1 MNQAAERAQAWL
13 KAPYDEET
21 QKATQALLDQGGDAL
36 NDAFYQDLDF
46 GTGGLRGIMG
56 TGTNRIN
63 KYTLGAATQG
73 LANYLHKQFPNEAIK
88 VAIAHDSRHN
98 SKPFARQVAEV
109 LSANNIKV
117 YLYEDLRPTP
127 ALSFAIRHLNCQSG
141 IVLTAS
147 HNPPAYNGYK
157 VYWSDGGQL
166 VPPHDKAVINEVRA
180 VSADAVKYGAKPE
193 LIEMIGGEVDQA
205 YLAEVKK
212 LSLSEGGKADL
223 SLVFTSI
230 HGTSI
235 TLVPPALKNAGFKK
249 VAIVE
254 EQAEPDG
261 DFPTVKSPNPEEAEA
276 LSMALKQAEATDADM
291 VIGTDPDADRVGIA
305 VRNLEGEMELLNGN
319 QAASVLIYYL
329 LERWKE
335 ENKLTGNEF
344 VAKTIVTTDLIAK
357 IAEAYQVPCPECLTG
372 FKWIADIIRKR
383 EGKANFIGGG
393 EESYGYMIGDFV
405 RDKDAV
411 ASAVMLA
418 ETAAY
423 AKSKGS
429 SFYQLLIEVYQRFG
443 FYLERLISLKREGM
457 KGQEEIAQ
465 MMQDFRS
472 KTPKAIGGEKVVE
485 VLDYQSSERR
495 LVAENRS
502 EAIDLPKSNV
512 VQFITEKGSKITARP
527 SGTEPK
533 IKFYVSVNDNLEHK
547 GNFATKKQELE
558 SRIDNIIKEL
568 GLWSLD
574 GPYMLFQQV

>member
-1 MNQAAERAQAWL
+1 MTAAERAQAWL
-13 KAPYDEET
+13 QSPYDPET
-21 QKATQALLDQGGDAL
+21 QKATQALLDEGGDAL

-56 TGTNRIN
+56 VGTNRIN

-73 LANYLHKQFPNEAIK
+73 LANYLNQQFKDEQIS

-109 LSANNIKV
+109 LSANGIKV

-166 VPPHDKAVINEVRA
+166 VPPHDKAVISEVRA
-180 VSADAVKYGAKPE
+180 VKPE
-193 LIEMIGGEVDQA
+193 EVRYDANPDLIEMIGEEIDQA
-205 YLAEVKK
+205 YLAEVNKQ
-212 LSLSEGGKADL
+212 SLSKEGKKDL
-223 SLVFTSI
+223 SVVFTSI

-235 TLVPPALKNAGFKK
+235 TLVPPALKNAGFEK
-249 VAIVE
+249 VSIVE
-254 EQAEPDG
+254 EQAEPNG

-276 LSMALKQAEATDADM
+276 LNMALEQAERIGADM

-305 VRNLEGEMELLNGN
+305 VCNLAGEMELLNGN

-335 ENKLTGNEF
+335 QGRLSGNEF
-344 VAKTIVTTDLIAK
+344 VAKTIVTTDLIKA
-357 IAEAYQVPCPECLTG
+357 IADGYNVPCPECLTG

-383 EGKANFIGGG
+383 EGEATFIGGG

-411 ASAVMLA
+411 ASAMMLA

-423 AKSKGS
+423 AKAQGS
-429 SFYQLLIEVYQRFG
+429 SFYEMLIDVYHQFG
-443 FYLERLISLKREGM
+443 FYLEKLVSLKREGM

-465 MMQDFRS
+465 MMEDFRT
-472 KTPKAIGGEKVVE
+472 KTPSSIAGEKVIS
-485 VLDYQSSERR
+485 VLDYQSSVQRN
-495 LVAENRS
+495 LVDGSSAQ
-502 EAIDLPKSNV
+502 IDLPKSNV
-512 VQFITEKGSKITARP
+512 VQFVTEKATKITARP

-533 IKFYVSVNDNLEHK
+533 IKFYVSVNDQLKDKADFAVMKAKLER
-547 GNFATKKQELE
+547 Q
-558 SRIDNIIKEL
+558 IDSITKEL
-568 GLWSLD
+568 GL
-574 GPYMLFQQV
+574 

>member
-1 MNQAAERAQAWL
+1 MTQAAERAQAWL
-13 KAPYDEET
+13 KAPYDTET
-21 QKATQALLDQGGDAL
+21 QKATQALIDAGGDAL

-56 TGTNRIN
+56 VGTNRIN

-73 LANYLHKQFPNEAIK
+73 LANYLNKQFPDIQIK

-109 LSANNIKV
+109 LSANGIKV
-117 YLYEDLRPTP
+117 FLYEDLRPTP
-127 ALSFAIRHLNCQSG
+127 ALSFAIRHLDCQSG

-166 VPPHDKAVINEVRA
+166 VPPHDKAVITEVRA
-180 VSADAVKYGAKPE
+180 VKADEIRYDANPD
-193 LIEMIGGEVDQA
+193 LIEMIGDAVDQA
-205 YLAEVKK
+205 YLAKVKE
-212 LSLSEGGKADL
+212 LSLSNQGKEDL
-223 SLVFTSI
+223 SVVFTSI

-235 TLVPPALKNAGFKK
+235 TLVPPALENAGFKK
-249 VAIVE
+249 VSIVE
-254 EQAEPDG
+254 EQATPDG
-261 DFPTVKSPNPEEAEA
+261 DFPTVASPNPEEAEA
-276 LSMALKQAEATDADM
+276 LTMALKQAEKLGADM

-335 ENKLTGNEF
+335 NGKLTGNEY
-344 VAKTIVTTDLIAK
+344 VAKTIVTTDLIAD
-357 IAEAYQVPCPECLTG
+357 IAKAYDVPCPECLTG

-383 EGKANFIGGG
+383 EGEATFIGGG

-423 AKSKGS
+423 AKSQGS
-429 SFYQLLIEVYQRFG
+429 SFYGMMVEVYHKFG
-443 FYLERLISLKREGM
+443 FYLEKLVSLKREGM
-457 KGQEEIAQ
+457 KGQQEIAQ
-465 MMQDFRS
+465 MMEDFRS
-472 KTPKAIGGEKVVE
+472 KTPATIAGEKIVE
-485 VLDYQSSERR
+485 VLDYQSSEHRY
-495 LVAENRS
+495 VAYNRK
-502 EAIDLPKSNV
+502 EVINLPKSNV
-512 VQFITEKGSKITARP
+512 VQFVTDQGTKITARP

-533 IKFYVSVNDNLEHK
+533 IKFYVSVK
-547 GNFATKKQELE
+547 GNLADTSEFAVRKAELE
-558 SRIDNIIKEL
+558 GRLEAITKEL
-568 GLWSLD
+568 GL
-574 GPYMLFQQV
+574 

>member
-1 MNQAAERAQAWL
+1 MTKAAERAQSWL
-13 KAPYDEET
+13 NAPYDEET
-21 QKATQALLDQGGDAL
+21 RKATQALLDEGGDAL
-36 NDAFYQDLDF
+36 VDAFYQDLDF

-56 TGTNRIN
+56 VGTNRIN

-73 LANYLHKQFPNEAIK
+73 LANYLNQQFPNEEIR

-109 LSANNIKV
+109 LSANGIRV

-180 VSADAVKYGAKPE
+180 VSANDVNYNARPE
-193 LIEMIGGEVDQA
+193 LIEMIGDAVDQA

-212 LSLSEGGKADL
+212 LSLSDGGKEDL
-223 SLVFTSI
+223 SVVFTSI

-235 TLVPPALKNAGFKK
+235 TLVPPALENAGFKK
-249 VAIVE
+249 VSIVD
-254 EQAEPDG
+254 EQAKPDG
-261 DFPTVKSPNPEEAEA
+261 DFPTVQSPNPEEAEA
-276 LSMALKQAEATDADM
+276 LNMALAQAEEIGADM

-305 VRNLEGEMELLNGN
+305 VRNLEGKMELLNGN

-335 ENKLTGNEF
+335 GNKFTGKEF
-344 VAKTIVTTDLIAK
+344 VAKTIVTTDLISSIAK
-357 IAEAYQVPCPECLTG
+357 AYNIPCPECLTG

-383 EGKANFIGGG
+383 EGKEVFIGGG

-418 ETAAY
+418 ETAAF
-423 AKSKGS
+423 AKSQGS
-429 SFYQLLIEVYQRFG
+429 SFYEMLIDVYSKFG
-443 FYLERLISLKREGM
+443 FYLEKLVSLKREGM

-465 MMQDFRS
+465 MMQDFRN
-472 KTPKAIGGEKVVE
+472 KTPSTIAGEKIVE
-485 VLDYQSSERR
+485 VLDYASSEHRF
-495 LVAENRS
+495 VES
-502 EAIDLPKSNV
+502 GEVQTIDLPGSNV
-512 VQFITEKGSKITARP
+512 VQFVTDKGTKITARP

-533 IKFYVSVNDNLEHK
+533 IKFYVSVNDQLDDKANFTVMKEKLER
-547 GNFATKKQELE
+547 
-558 SRIDNIIKEL
+558 RIDSITKEL
-568 GLWSLD
+568 GL
-574 GPYMLFQQV
+574 

>member
-1 MNQAAERAQAWL
+1 MSSAAERAQAWL
-13 KAPYDEET
+13 QPPYDEET
-21 QKATQALLDQGGDAL
+21 QKATQALLDAGADAL

-56 TGTNRIN
+56 VGTNRIN

-73 LANYLHKQFPNEAIK
+73 LANYLNAQFPNEQVS

-109 LSANNIKV
+109 LSANSIKV

-166 VPPHDKAVINEVRA
+166 VPPHDKAVISEVRA
-180 VSADAVKYGAKPE
+180 VAPGAVNYDAKPD
-193 LIEMIGGEVDQA
+193 LIEMIGDAVDQA

-212 LSLSEGGKADL
+212 LSLSEGGKEDL
-223 SLVFTSI
+223 SVVFTSI

-235 TLVPPALKNAGFKK
+235 TLVPPALENAGFKK
-249 VAIVE
+249 VSIVE
-254 EQAEPDG
+254 EQATPDG
-261 DFPTVKSPNPEEAEA
+261 AFPTVKSPNPEEAEA
-276 LSMALKQAEATDADM
+276 LDMALKQAEDIGADM

-335 ENKLTGNEF
+335 KGKLDGNQF
-344 VAKTIVTTDLIAK
+344 VAKTIVTTDLISSIAK
-357 IAEAYQVPCPECLTG
+357 AYDVPCPECLTG
-372 FKWIADIIRKR
+372 FKWIADIIRKH
-383 EGKANFIGGG
+383 EGQATFIGGG

-411 ASAVMLA
+411 ASAVLLA

-423 AKSKGS
+423 AKAQES
-429 SFYQLLIEVYQRFG
+429 SFYEMLVDVYHKFG
-443 FYLERLISLKREGM
+443 FYLEKLVSLKREGM

-465 MMQDFRS
+465 MMQDFRT
-472 KTPKAIGGEKVVE
+472 KTPATIAGEKVLE
-485 VLDYQSSERR
+485 VLDYQSSEHRYTSDGR
-495 LVAENRS
+495 IES
-502 EAIDLPKSNV
+502 IELPKSNV
-512 VQFITEKGSKITARP
+512 VQFVTDKGTKITARP

-533 IKFYVSVNDNLEHK
+533 IKFYVSVNSRLDDKAEFAVMKANLER
-547 GNFATKKQELE
+547 Q
-558 SRIDNIIKEL
+558 IDNITKEL
-568 GLWSLD
+568 GLWN
-574 GPYMLFQQV
+574 

>member
-1 MNQAAERAQAWL
+1 MSSAAERAQAWL
-13 KAPYDEET
+13 QAPYDVET
-21 QKATQALLDQGGDAL
+21 QKATEKLLEQGGDAL

-56 TGTNRIN
+56 VGTNRIN

-73 LANYLHKQFPNEAIK
+73 LANYLNAQFPNEEVS

-109 LSANNIKV
+109 LSANSIKV

-157 VYWSDGGQL
+157 VYWNDGGQL
-166 VPPHDKAVINEVRA
+166 VPPHDKAVISEVRA
-180 VSADAVKYGAKPE
+180 VAPDAVNYDAKPE
-193 LIEMIGGEVDQA
+193 LIEMIGDAVDQA

-223 SLVFTSI
+223 SVVFTSI

-235 TLVPPALKNAGFKK
+235 TLVPPALENAGFKNIS
-249 VAIVE
+249 IVE
-254 EQAEPDG
+254 EQATPDG
-261 DFPTVKSPNPEEAEA
+261 AFPTVKSPNPEEAEA
-276 LSMALKQAEATDADM
+276 LDMALKQAEKIGADM

-305 VRNLEGEMELLNGN
+305 VRNLQGEMELLNGN

-335 ENKLTGNEF
+335 KGKLDGNQF
-344 VAKTIVTTDLIAK
+344 VAKTIVTTDLISSIAK
-357 IAEAYQVPCPECLTG
+357 GYDVPCPECLTG
-372 FKWIADIIRKR
+372 FKWIADIIRQR
-383 EGKANFIGGG
+383 EGKATFIGGG

-411 ASAVMLA
+411 ASAVLLA
-418 ETAAY
+418 ETAAF
-423 AKSKGS
+423 AKSQGS
-429 SFYQLLIEVYQRFG
+429 SFYEMLVDVYSKFG
-443 FYLERLISLKREGM
+443 FYLEKLVSLKREGM

-465 MMQDFRS
+465 MMQDFRT
-472 KTPKAIGGEKVVE
+472 KTPATIAGEEILE

-495 LVAENRS
+495 YTSDGRVES
-502 EAIDLPKSNV
+502 IELPKSNV
-512 VQFITEKGSKITARP
+512 VQFITNKGTKITARP

-533 IKFYVSVNDNLEHK
+533 IKFYVSVNDRLDDKANFPVMKGNLER
-547 GNFATKKQELE
+547 Q
-558 SRIDNIIKEL
+558 IDSITKEL
-568 GLWSLD
+568 GL
-574 GPYMLFQQV
+574 

>member
-1 MNQAAERAQAWL
+1 MNNAAERAKAWL
-13 KAPYDEET
+13 KPPYDVET

-36 NDAFYQDLDF
+36 ADAFYQDLDF

-56 TGTNRIN
+56 VGTNRIN

-73 LANYLHKQFPNEAIK
+73 LANYLNAQFPGEEVK

-98 SKPFARQVAEV
+98 SKSFSQQVAEV

-127 ALSFAIRHLNCQSG
+127 ALSFAIRHLGCQSG

-157 VYWSDGGQL
+157 VYWNDGGQL

-180 VSADAVKYGAKPE
+180 VAADAVNYQAKPE
-193 LIEMIGGEVDQA
+193 LIEMIGDTVDQA

-212 LSLSEGGKADL
+212 LSLSSGGKEDL
-223 SLVFTSI
+223 SVVFTSI

-235 TLVPPALKNAGFKK
+235 TLVPPALENAGFKK
-249 VAIVE
+249 VSIVE
-254 EQAEPDG
+254 EQASPDG

-276 LSMALKQAEATDADM
+276 LDMALKQAEDIDADM

-305 VRNLEGEMELLNGN
+305 VRNLDGKMELLNGN

-329 LERWKE
+329 LEKWKE
-335 ENKLTGNEF
+335 NNKLTGNEY
-344 VAKTIVTTDLIAK
+344 VAKTIVTTDLISS
-357 IAEAYQVPCPECLTG
+357 IADAYNVPCPECLTG

-383 EGKANFIGGG
+383 EGEATFIGGG

-423 AKSKGS
+423 AKSMGS
-429 SFYQLLIEVYQRFG
+429 SFYEMLVDVYAKFG
-443 FYLERLISLKREGM
+443 FYLEKLVSLKREGM

-465 MMQDFRS
+465 MMQDFRT
-472 KTPKAIGGEKVVE
+472 KTPATIAGEKVME
-485 VLDYQSSERR
+485 VRDYQSSEKRYTEDGR
-495 LVAENRS
+495 V
-502 EAIDLPKSNV
+502 EAIDLPQSNV
-512 VQFITEKGSKITARP
+512 VQFVTDKGSKITARP

-533 IKFYVSVNDNLEHK
+533 IKFYVSVKDQLNDAADFPVMKADLER
-547 GNFATKKQELE
+547 
-558 SRIDNIIKEL
+558 RIDSITKEL
-568 GLWSLD
+568 GL
-574 GPYMLFQQV
+574 

>member
-1 MNQAAERAQAWL
+1 MNAAERAQAWL

-21 QKATQALLDQGGDAL
+21 NKATQALLDAGGDAL

-56 TGTNRIN
+56 VGTNRIN

-73 LANYLHKQFPNEAIK
+73 LANYLNKQFRGTQIS

-98 SKPFARQVAEV
+98 SKPFAKLVAEV
-109 LSANNIKV
+109 LSANGIKV

-166 VPPHDKAVINEVRA
+166 VPPHDKAVIAEVRA
-180 VSADAVKYGAKPE
+180 VKVDEVRYDAKPE
-193 LIEMIGGEVDQA
+193 LIEWIGAAVDEA

-212 LSLSEGGKADL
+212 LSLTSGGKKDL
-223 SLVFTSI
+223 SVVFTSI

-235 TLVPPALKNAGFKK
+235 TLVPQALANAGFKK
-249 VAIVE
+249 VSIVE
-254 EQAEPDG
+254 EQATPDG

-276 LSMALKQAEATDADM
+276 LSMALAQAERSGADM

-329 LERWKE
+329 LEQWKAN
-335 ENKLTGNEF
+335 NKLDGNQY
-344 VAKTIVTTDLIAK
+344 VAKTIVTTDLISD
-357 IAEAYQVPCPECLTG
+357 IAAGYNVPCPECLTG

-383 EGKANFIGGG
+383 EGEATFIGGG

-429 SFYQLLIEVYQRFG
+429 SFYEMLIEVYAKFG
-443 FYLERLISLKREGM
+443 FYLEKLVSLKREGM

-465 MMQDFRS
+465 MMQDFRT
-472 KTPKAIGGEKVVE
+472 KTPATIAGEKVVQ
-485 VLDYQSSERR
+485 VLDYQSSESRN
-495 LVAENRS
+495 VADGS
-502 EAIDLPKSNV
+502 TTAIDLPKSNV
-512 VQFITEKGSKITARP
+512 VQFVTDQGTKITARP

-533 IKFYVSVNDNLEHK
+533 IKFYVSVKDILK
-547 GNFATKKQELE
+547 DKAQFATKKAELE
-558 SRIDNIIKEL
+558 DRLSKITKEL
-568 GLWSLD
+568 GLWSRRH
-574 GPYMLFQQV
+574 

>member
-1 MNQAAERAQAWL
+1 MKSALERAQAWL
-13 KAPYDEET
+13 NSPYDPET
-21 QKATQALLDQGGDAL
+21 QAATQSLIYQGGDAL
-36 NDAFYQDLDF
+36 MDAFYQDLDF

-56 TGTNRIN
+56 VGTNRIN

-73 LANYLHKQFPNEAIK
+73 LSNYLIQQFPNEEIK
-88 VAIAHDSRHN
+88 VAIAHDSRNN

-109 LSANNIKV
+109 LSANGIKV

-166 VPPHDKAVINEVRA
+166 VPPHDKAVIKEVRA
-180 VSADAVKYGAKPE
+180 VKPEEVRYDYKEE
-193 LIEMIGGEVDQA
+193 LIEMIGAEVDSA
-205 YLAEVKK
+205 YLAEVNKQSLTK
-212 LSLSEGGKADL
+212 VGKEQLSI
-223 SLVFTSI
+223 VFTSI

-235 TLVPPALKNAGFKK
+235 TLVPPALEQAGFKK
-249 VAIVE
+249 VSIVE
-254 EQAEPDG
+254 EQAKPDG
-261 DFPTVKSPNPEEAEA
+261 NFPTVQSPNPEEAAA
-276 LSMALKQAEATDADM
+276 LSMALDQAKAIGADM

-305 VRNLEGEMELLNGN
+305 VRNLDEELELLNGN

-329 LERWKE
+329 LEQWKE
-335 ENKLTGNEF
+335 QGKFTGKDY

-357 IAEAYQVPCPECLTG
+357 IAESYQVPCPECLTG
-372 FKWIADIIRKR
+372 FKWIADIIRDR
-383 EGKANFIGGG
+383 EGEMNFIGGG

-418 ETAAY
+418 EAAAY

-429 SFYQLLIEVYQRFG
+429 SFYEMLIEAYHKFG
-443 FYLERLISLKREGM
+443 FYLETLVSLKREGM

-465 MMQDFRS
+465 MMQDFRT
-472 KTPKAIGGEKVVE
+472 KTPSTIAGEEVVE
-485 VLDYQSSERR
+485 VLDYESSERK
-495 LVAENRS
+495 LLKDGSITKIE
-502 EAIDLPKSNV
+502 LPKSNV
-512 VQFITEKGSKITARP
+512 VQFITSAGTKITARP

-533 IKFYVSVNDNLEHK
+533 IKFYVSVNDQLESPD
-547 GNFATKKQELE
+547 NFKAKKSELE
-558 SRIDNIIKEL
+558 ARINAITKDL
-568 GLWSLD
+568 GL
-574 GPYMLFQQV
+574 

>member
-1 MNQAAERAQAWL
+1 MNNAAKRAKAWL
-13 KAPYDEET
+13 KPPYDAET

-36 NDAFYQDLDF
+36 ADAFYQDLDF

-56 TGTNRIN
+56 VGTNRIN

-73 LANYLHKQFPNEAIK
+73 LANYLNAQFPGEEVK

-98 SKPFARQVAEV
+98 SKSFSQQVAEV

-127 ALSFAIRHLNCQSG
+127 ALSFAIRHLGCQSG

-157 VYWSDGGQL
+157 VYWNDGGQL
-166 VPPHDKAVINEVRA
+166 VPPHDKAVINKVRA
-180 VSADAVKYGAKPE
+180 VAADAVNYAAKPE
-193 LIEMIGGEVDQA
+193 LIEMIGDAVDQA

-212 LSLSEGGKADL
+212 LSLSSGGKEDL
-223 SLVFTSI
+223 SVVFTSI

-235 TLVPPALKNAGFKK
+235 TLVPPALENAGFKK
-249 VAIVE
+249 VSIVE
-254 EQAEPDG
+254 EQATPDG

-276 LSMALKQAEATDADM
+276 LDMALKQAEEIGADM

-305 VRNLEGEMELLNGN
+305 VRNLDGKMELLNGN

-329 LERWKE
+329 LEKWKE
-335 ENKLTGNEF
+335 NNRLTGNEY
-344 VAKTIVTTDLIAK
+344 VAKTIVTTDLISS
-357 IAEAYQVPCPECLTG
+357 IAEAYNVPCPECLTG

-383 EGKANFIGGG
+383 EGEATFIGGG

-429 SFYQLLIEVYQRFG
+429 SFYEMMVEVYTKFG
-443 FYLERLISLKREGM
+443 FYLENLVSLKREGM

-465 MMQDFRS
+465 MMQDFRT
-472 KTPKAIGGEKVVE
+472 KTPATIAGEKVIE
-485 VLDYQSSERR
+485 VRDYQSSEKR
-495 LVAENRS
+495 NTQDGS
-502 EAIDLPKSNV
+502 IEAIDLPQSNV
-512 VQFITEKGSKITARP
+512 VQFVTDKGSKITARP

-533 IKFYVSVNDNLEHK
+533 IKFYVSVKDQLKDAAGFPVMKENLER
-547 GNFATKKQELE
+547 
-558 SRIDNIIKEL
+558 RIDSITKEL
-568 GLWSLD
+568 GL
-574 GPYMLFQQV
+574 

>member
-21 QKATQALLDQGGDAL
+21 QKATQALLDEGGDAL
-36 NDAFYQDLDF
+36 ADAFYQDLDF

-56 TGTNRIN
+56 VGTNRIN

-73 LANYLHKQFPNEAIK
+73 LANYLNQQFPNQEVK

-180 VSADAVKYGAKPE
+180 VSADAINYDAKPE
-193 LIEMIGGEVDQA
+193 LIEMIGDEIDQA

-212 LSLSEGGKADL
+212 LSLSEGGKEDL
-223 SLVFTSI
+223 SVVFTSI

-235 TLVPPALKNAGFKK
+235 TLVPPALANAGFKK
-249 VAIVE
+249 VSIVE
-254 EQAEPDG
+254 EQATPDG

-276 LSMALKQAEATDADM
+276 LSMALKQAEAENADM

-329 LERWKE
+329 LENWKQN
-335 ENKLTGNEF
+335 NKLTGKEY

-357 IAEAYQVPCPECLTG
+357 IAEGYNVPCPECLTG

-383 EGKANFIGGG
+383 EGEATFIGGG

-423 AKSKGS
+423 AKSQGS
-429 SFYQLLIEVYQRFG
+429 SFYEMLIEVYAKFG
-443 FYLERLISLKREGM
+443 FYLEKLVSLKREGM

-465 MMQDFRS
+465 MMQDFRT
-472 KTPKAIGGEKVVE
+472 KTPTTIAGEKVLE
-485 VLDYQSSERR
+485 VLDYQSSEHRFTSDGR
-495 LVAENRS
+495 TEK
-502 EAIDLPKSNV
+502 IDLPQSNV
-512 VQFITEKGSKITARP
+512 VQFVTDKGTKITARP

-533 IKFYVSVNDNLEHK
+533 IKFYVSVNDKLNDK
-547 GNFATKKQELE
+547 ANFAVMKADLE
-558 SRIDNIIKEL
+558 RRIDNICKEL
-568 GLWSLD
+568 GLWK
-574 GPYMLFQQV
+574 

>member
-1 MNQAAERAQAWL
+1 MSTAAERAQAWL
-13 KAPYDEET
+13 KSPYDAKTQEE
-21 QKATQALLDQGGDAL
+21 TQALLDKGGDAL

-56 TGTNRIN
+56 VGTNRIN

-73 LANYLHKQFPNEAIK
+73 LANYLNQQFAGEEIK

-98 SKPFARQVAEV
+98 SKSFSRQVAEV
-109 LSANNIKV
+109 LSANGIKV

-127 ALSFAIRHLNCQSG
+127 ALSFAIRHLGCQSG

-166 VPPHDKAVINEVRA
+166 VPPHDKAVISEVRA
-180 VSADAVKYGAKPE
+180 VSPDEVRYDAQE
-193 LIEMIGGEVDQA
+193 DLIEIIGKDVDEA

-212 LSLSEGGKADL
+212 LSLSSEGKDDL

-235 TLVPPALKNAGFKK
+235 TLVPPALENAGFSK
-249 VAIVE
+249 VSIVE
-254 EQAEPDG
+254 EQADPNG

-276 LSMALKQAEATDADM
+276 LDMALKQAEDIGADM

-335 ENKLTGNEF
+335 KGNLTGNEF
-344 VAKTIVTTDLIAK
+344 VAKTIVTTDLIK
-357 IAEAYQVPCPECLTG
+357 SIAEAYDVPCPECLTG

-383 EGKANFIGGG
+383 EGKAKFIGGG

-423 AKSKGS
+423 AKAQGS
-429 SFYQLLIEVYQRFG
+429 SFYQMLVDVYSKFG
-443 FYLERLISLKREGM
+443 FFLEKLVSLKREGM

-465 MMQDFRS
+465 MMQDFRT
-472 KTPKAIGGEKVVE
+472 KTPSTIANEKIVE
-485 VLDYQSSERR
+485 VLDYDSSERR
-495 LVAENRS
+495 FVEEGRV
-502 EAIDLPKSNV
+502 ETIDLPKSNV
-512 VQFITEKGSKITARP
+512 VQFVTDRGTKITARP

-533 IKFYVSVNDNLEHK
+533 IKFYVSVNDKLADK
-547 GNFATKKQELE
+547 SDFARKKAELE
-558 SRIDNIIKEL
+558 GRIDAITKEL
-568 GLWSLD
+568 GL
-574 GPYMLFQQV
+574 

>member
-21 QKATQALLDQGGDAL
+21 QKATQALLDEGGDAL
-36 NDAFYQDLDF
+36 ADAFYQDLDF

-56 TGTNRIN
+56 VGTNRIN

-73 LANYLHKQFPNEAIK
+73 LANYLNQQFPNQEVK

-166 VPPHDKAVINEVRA
+166 VPPHDKAVIKEVRA
-180 VSADAVKYGAKPE
+180 VSADAINYDAKPE
-193 LIEMIGGEVDQA
+193 LIEMIGDEIDQA

-212 LSLSEGGKADL
+212 LSLSEGGKEDL
-223 SLVFTSI
+223 SVVFTSI

-235 TLVPPALKNAGFKK
+235 TLVPPALANAGFKN
-249 VAIVE
+249 VSIVE
-254 EQAEPDG
+254 EQATPDG

-276 LSMALKQAEATDADM
+276 LSMALKQAEAENDDM

-305 VRNLEGEMELLNGN
+305 VRNLDGEMELLNGN

-329 LERWKE
+329 LENWKQN
-335 ENKLTGNEF
+335 NKLTGKEY

-357 IAEAYQVPCPECLTG
+357 IAEGYNVPCPECLTG

-383 EGKANFIGGG
+383 EGEATFIGGG

-418 ETAAY
+418 ETAAF
-423 AKSKGS
+423 AKSQGG
-429 SFYQLLIEVYQRFG
+429 SFYEMLIDVYVKFG
-443 FYLERLISLKREGM
+443 FYLEKLVSLKREGM

-465 MMQDFRS
+465 MMQDFRT
-472 KTPKAIGGEKVVE
+472 KTPTTIAGEQVLE
-485 VLDYQSSERR
+485 VLDYQSSEHRFPADGR
-495 LVAENRS
+495 TEK
-502 EAIDLPKSNV
+502 IDLPQSNV
-512 VQFITEKGSKITARP
+512 VQFVTDKGTKITARP

-533 IKFYVSVNDNLEHK
+533 IKFYVSVNDKLDDK
-547 GNFATKKQELE
+547 ANFAVMKADLE
-558 SRIDNIIKEL
+558 RRIDNICKEL
-568 GLWSLD
+568 GLWK
-574 GPYMLFQQV
+574 